1 MTEAENTKETTAGAT
16 SVQTADAKPAATST
30 PANAKAEVAKE
41 AGEKVVEGGEKAA
54 HWYELN
60 VKQILLH
67 LLFAVAVGVVTG
79 FASVILCICID
90 WSYKL
95 FTAAPWLLWVL
106 PVMGILQLL
115 LYHVFKLPG
124 DLTTHRVVDR
134 IRKDE
139 NVSPTLAPGILIA
152 TCMSIL
158 CGGSVGKEAGAL
170 QMGASLGSLVSR
182 PFKLRSV
189 YKRNA
194 KESMDGYAAATGM
207 ASCFSA
213 LFFAPIGAMF
223 FVLELSHFNKA
234 VLRHAGTILIAC
246 FVAFLISSTIGIG
259 DIINKVDLPA
269 FDWHV
274 VGQVAVIGLAAAFA
288 GTIFDS
294 VIKWVHDITWRIT
307 HNLYVWV
314 VVGGLLFAVL
324 VTAFGW
330 MHFTGSGGNN
340 LNDALAGH
348 FGPWDFAIKML
359 LTCVCLSL
367 WLKGGEI
374 MPSFCIGG
382 LLGASCTYLTGGS
395 PELGA
400 AVGCMSFLAAFS
412 RCPLAAFFM
421 GCEIF
426 GWAAAP
432 FLAIGVVI
440 AILCGSPVGMYGDGV
455 DRALRTRWHSYSEN
469 VRKQR
474 FQESSEKYNYVGA
487 LQKVSTVGDAL
498 KETFDS
504 TENKT
509 PHPD

>member
-1 MTEAENTKETTAGAT
+1 MSEAEKTK
-16 SVQTADAKPAATST
+16 DKP
-30 PANAKAEVAKE
+30 
-41 AGEKVVEGGEKAA
+41 A
-54 HWYELN
+54 HWYELDI
-60 VKQILLH
+60 KQIMLH
-67 LLFAVAVGVVTG
+67 LLFAIAVGIITAL
-79 FASVILCICID
+79 ASVVLCLCVK
-90 WSYKL
+90 WSYEL
-95 FTAAPWLLWVL
+95 FLMAPWLVWVL
-106 PVMGILQLL
+106 PIMGILQLL
-115 LYHVFKLPG
+115 LYRFLKLPG
-124 DLTTHRVVDR
+124 DLTTHRVIDR
-134 IRKDE
+134 IRNDE
-139 NVSPTLAPGILIA
+139 RVSSTLAPGILVA
-152 TCMSIL
+152 TCMSIV

-189 YKRNA
+189 YKDNT
-194 KESMDGYAAATGM
+194 EMSMDGYAAATGM

-223 FVLELSHFNKA
+223 FVLELSRFNKA

-246 FVAFLISSTIGIG
+246 FMAFLVSSSIGIG

-274 VGQVAVIGLAAAFA
+274 VGQVAVIGLAAAVA

-294 VIKWVHDITWRIT
+294 IIKWTHDITWRIT

-330 MHFTGSGGNN
+330 LPFTGSGDNN
-340 LNDALAGH
+340 LNDALAGS

-359 LTCVCLSL
+359 LTSVCLSL

-374 MPSFCIGG
+374 MPSFCIGS
-382 LLGASCTYLTGGS
+382 LLGAACTYLTGGS

-432 FLAIGVVI
+432 FLVIGVAI
-440 AILCGSPVGMYGDGV
+440 ATLCGSPVGMYGDGV
-455 DRALRTRWHSYSEN
+455 DRALRTRWHTYSEN
-469 VRKQR
+469 VRKKR
-474 FQESSEKYNYVGA
+474 FQESREKYDYVGA
-487 LQKVSTVGDAL
+487 LRKVSTVGDAL
-498 KETFDS
+498 KETIDS
-504 TENKT
+504 DENKS